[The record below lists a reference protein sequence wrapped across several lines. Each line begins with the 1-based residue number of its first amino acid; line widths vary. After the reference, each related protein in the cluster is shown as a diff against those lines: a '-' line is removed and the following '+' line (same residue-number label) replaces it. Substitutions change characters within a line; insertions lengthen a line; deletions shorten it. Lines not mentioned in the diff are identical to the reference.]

1 MKLSSDGSFHFNL
14 LRWLG
19 TAPYRGVDVAEML
32 DVADRIVAGDFESWH
47 DEFLALAQ
55 QVEAESSATHSASP
69 ITVRDGAFRAASYY
83 RAADFFLHGTPSDPR
98 IASTWMSAT
107 AQFNKAIAQLTPAG
121 ERLTIQA
128 GGFTIPAIFYR
139 AAADRLPRA
148 TILMFNGFD
157 GSQEEMLHISGFA
170 ALERGF
176 NVLTFEGPGQPTVV
190 REQGLGFRHDWEHV
204 VSPVVGYCAGVPEID
219 ASQLILLGLSFGG
232 YLAPRAAAFEPR
244 IRAVAAIDGL
254 FDGHEAVLGLLNDEL
269 KALFDRQQVDA
280 FNAATRGAMRS
291 NGALRWYIEQ
301 GVWSFRVTTPYEFFD
316 RSRAYTLAG
325 VAERITC
332 PVLVGQ
338 AAGEHFNPG
347 QAEKLAAALG
357 DRATLRSFTAAESA
371 AYHSHIGAFVLM
383 NGVVLDWFRQM
394 LNAPDASQPL
404 GDDNGRHERPIADGI
419 PR

>member
-1 MKLSSDGSFHFNL
+1 MKLSPDGTFHFNL

-32 DVADRIVAGDFESWH
+32 DVADRIVAGDVESWH

-55 QVEAESSATHSASP
+55 HVEAESSATHSGSP
-69 ITVRDGAFRAASYY
+69 ITVRDRAFRAASYY

-98 IASTWMSAT
+98 IASTWVSAT
-107 AQFNKAIAQLTPAG
+107 EQFNQAIAHLTPAG

-128 GGFTIPAIFYR
+128 DGFTIPAIFYR
-139 AAADRLPRA
+139 AADDRLPRP

-176 NVLTFEGPGQPTVV
+176 NILTFEGPGQPTVV
-190 REQGLGFRHDWEHV
+190 REQRLGFRHDWEHV
-204 VSPVVGYCAGVPEID
+204 VSPVVDHCQRLAEID
-219 ASQLILLGLSFGG
+219 AGRLALLGLSFGG

-254 FDGHEAVLGLLNDEL
+254 FDGHEAVRGLLNDEL
-269 KALFDRQQVDA
+269 KTLFDRQDVDA
-280 FNAATRGAMRS
+280 FNAAMRGAMLS

-316 RSRAYTLAG
+316 RSRAYTLEG
-325 VAERITC
+325 VAQRITC
-332 PVLVGQ
+332 PVLVCR

-357 DRATLRSFTAAESA
+357 DRATVRSFTAEESA
-371 AYHSHIGAFVLM
+371 AYHSHIGAFVFM
-383 NGVVLDWFRQM
+383 NGVVLDWIASVLSVSQTNSFRSENRRDEQVE
-394 LNAPDASQPL
+394 AEDAL
-404 GDDNGRHERPIADGI
+404 R
-419 PR
+419 

>member
-1 MKLSSDGSFHFNL
+1 MKLSSDSTFHFNL

-19 TAPYRGVDVAEML
+19 AAPYRGVDVAEML
-32 DVADRIVAGDFESWH
+32 DVADRIAAGDFESWH
-47 DEFLALAQ
+47 DEFSALAQ
-55 QVEAESSATHSASP
+55 QIEAESSMAHSASP
-69 ITVRDGAFRAASYY
+69 ITIRDRAFRAASYY

-98 IASTWMSAT
+98 IASTWASAT
-107 AQFNKAIAQLTPAG
+107 AQFNQAIAQLTPAG

-128 GGFTIPAIFYR
+128 DGFTIPAILYR
-139 AAADRLPRA
+139 AAADRLSRP

-176 NVLTFEGPGQPTVV
+176 NVLTFEGPGQPTVL

-204 VSPVVGYCAGVPEID
+204 VSPVVDRCAGFPEID
-219 ASQLILLGLSFGG
+219 AGGLALLGLSFGG

-254 FDGHEAVLGLLNDEL
+254 FDGHEAVTGLLNYEL
-269 KALFDRQQVDA
+269 RTLFERQEVNA
-280 FNAATRGAMRS
+280 FNAAVRGAMRHD
-291 NGALRWYIEQ
+291 GALRWYIEQ

-316 RSRAYTLAG
+316 RSRAYTLEG
-325 VAERITC
+325 VAQRITC
-332 PVLVGQ
+332 PVLVCQ

-347 QAEKLAAALG
+347 QAEKLAVALG
-357 DRATLRSFTAAESA
+357 DRATVRSFTAAESA

-383 NGVVLDWFRQM
+383 NGVVLDWFSQM
-394 LNAPDASQPL
+394 LNTPDPGQPL
-404 GDDNGRHERPIADGI
+404 GDYSGRHERPIVNGI